1 MKKSMVMVLGAVA
14 LAGAAQAAEINYK
27 NGAWQWNADAWEG
40 GEKPGPSDTAVIP
53 ELPVLKTRFDAGKM
67 QSNGLQADEEIFALH
82 FKDLYGINVNGGSR
96 TLTLQ
101 NIICDDVYPT
111 AEDTA
116 QIATNRLS
124 MTTLTFKG
132 AENKIAVGNNHV
144 LLLDM
149 PTINRAEGSVLVKTG
164 PGTVIHGGQSWGG
177 TVAPVWVKEG
187 LYVRPGNGYPEFRG
201 DVIIGGADKS
211 ATLTVLP
218 SAQQAFLLADKVLDI
233 RANGRLN
240 LPDLDKYYYLETLKI
255 DHGVLD
261 GGGSTMFCM
270 SNQGTTECGTEY
282 TFDGGVIT
290 NGGIVVVW
298 QGVLTIK
305 PSDKPSAI
313 YGRMVFNTGY
323 DVEVQDGTAPVD
335 FIVDGSFEASNRGVN
350 KAGAGTMVLR
360 SKTDIEDWGGIA
372 GKPFAV
378 KAGALFYESSETTG
392 TGMGTNN
399 VEVAAGATYG
409 AVGRHIG
416 AYINL
421 RGDIGKVILNGEA
434 DKTTTFVIG
443 RIDETTGALKPG
455 QYTIGEGEI
464 VGGVEF
470 KNEGVLQIAAD
481 KTGVSKLVVNG
492 AFTSSGNDTLDIV
505 GPVNSYGLEPGTY
518 EIVKTSEAMNTTFK
532 AITYNGGALPK
543 NLKVTSTDKLIT
555 MRVAPKGL
563 AIVIR

>member
-27 NGAWQWNADAWEG
+27 NNAYEWTDGSWEG
-40 GEKPGPSDTAVIP
+40 GVKPGSDDTAVIP
-53 ELPVLKTRFDAGKM
+53 ELAILKSRFDAGKM
-67 QSNGLQADEEIFALH
+67 QSNGLKVDEEIFALH
-82 FKDLYGINVNGGSR
+82 FKDLYGINVNGGNR

-101 NIICDDVYPT
+101 NIICDDMFPT

-124 MTTLTFKG
+124 MATLTFKG
-132 AENKIAVGNNHV
+132 AENEIAVGNNHV

-149 PTINRAEGSVLVKTG
+149 TTINRAEGSVLVKTG

-187 LYVRPGNGYPEFRG
+187 LYLRTGAGYPEFRG
-201 DVIIGGADKS
+201 DVVIGGANKS
-211 ATLTVLP
+211 ATMTVLP
-218 SAQQAFLLADKVLDI
+218 TPNQTFLLSDKVLDI
-233 RANGRLN
+233 RPNGRLN

-270 SNQGTTECGTEY
+270 SNQASTECGTEY
-282 TFDGGVIT
+282 TFDGGAVT
-290 NGGIVVVW
+290 NGGIVVVGG
-298 QGVLTIK
+298 GVLTIR
-305 PSDKPSAI
+305 PSETMSAI
-313 YGRMVFNTGY
+313 YGKMQFNAGY
-323 DVEVQDGTAPVD
+323 DVVVPDGAAAVD
-335 FIVDGSFEASNRGVN
+335 FLVDGEFEGTNRGIN
-350 KAGAGTMVLR
+350 KAGDGTMVIR
-360 SKTDIEDWGGIA
+360 CDETIKTWGGVA
-372 GKPFAV
+372 GRAFEV
-378 KAGALFYESSETTG
+378 KGGALYFESSEAQG
-392 TGMGTNN
+392 VGMGTND
-399 VEVAAGATYG
+399 VKVAAGATYG

-421 RGDIGKVILNGEA
+421 RGDIGKVILNGELG
-434 DKTTTFVIG
+434 KTTTFAIG

-455 QYTIGEGEI
+455 RYT
-464 VGGVEF
+464 VGSEEEPGAVEF
-470 KNEGVLQIAAD
+470 KNEGVLKIAAD

-492 AFTSSGNDTLDIV
+492 TFALSGNDTLDIV

-518 EIVKTSEAMNTTFK
+518 EIVKTSGAMNTTFK

-555 MRVAPKGL
+555 LRVAPKGL